1 MDFDGLDMS
10 TTLGPVYWGTV
21 ISLVLGGI
29 TVLQAYTYFPHPS
42 DRPFIQVTAASM
54 VIFDFVSSALVV
66 QSVYYYLV
74 PHFGSLAP
82 LASITPEL
90 SAECLLS
97 SIITFISQFYFVA
110 QIYAGKTGRGSWMVP
125 VFVAVCA
132 ILALV
137 FGVELACTSVMF
149 VFHHNVLGDRHRH
162 FELFFGLAKGFGAL
176 TDIVATVA
184 MCKLLSNAGTGMSSY
199 VLTAAH
205 LLPLTKANLAWMAF
219 HVNVTKLYA
228 NTFFAMLNSREQ
240 LKDRIGVSTTSF
252 TNLSQ
257 GRLPTKQTAMSAKQI
272 DAESQDRDYDGG
284 AYHMHSMP
292 TVTQTVM
299 ISNL

>member
-42 DRPFIQVTAASM
+42 DRPLIQVLAASM
-54 VIFDFVSSALVV
+54 AIFDFASSALVV

-74 PHFGSLAP
+74 PHFG
-82 LASITPEL
+82 
-90 SAECLLS
+90 
-97 SIITFISQFYFVA
+97 
-110 QIYAGKTGRGSWMVP
+110 TGRGSWLIP

-132 ILALV
+132 ILAFV
-137 FGVELACTSVMF
+137 FGVACTSVMF

-176 TDIVATVA
+176 TDIVATAA
-184 MCKLLSNAGTGMSSY
+184 MCKLLSNAGTGMSSTHSLLKSLIRFVVHRG
-199 VLTAAH
+199 VLVTLIQTLLLITFYAA
-205 LLPLTKANLAWMAF
+205 PANLAWMAF
-219 HVNVTKLYA
+219 HINVTKLYA

-257 GRLPTKQTAMSAKQI
+257 GRLPTKQTVMSTKQM

-284 AYHMHSMP
+284 AYSMHSMP

>member
-110 QIYAGKTGRGSWMVP
+110 QIYAVTRTGRGSWMVP

-137 FGVELACTSVMF
+137 FGVGKNSSFRTDQILIPELACTSVMF

-184 MCKLLSNAGTGMSSY
+184 MCKLLSNAGTGMSSTHSLLKSLIRFVVHRG
-199 VLTAAH
+199 VLVTLIQTLLLITFYAA
-205 LLPLTKANLAWMAF
+205 PANLAWMAF

-228 NTFFAMLNSREQ
+228 NTFCEPL
-240 LKDRIGVSTTSF
+240 LIPLV
-252 TNLSQ
+252 
-257 GRLPTKQTAMSAKQI
+257 
-272 DAESQDRDYDGG
+272 Y
-284 AYHMHSMP
+284 
-292 TVTQTVM
+292 
-299 ISNL
+299 